1 MKKLVEFLAVILIAT
16 TPVAFAETSAWQWQS
31 TLVPKARVFAGPW
44 SEYFQIESALH
55 RAGLPYNINYNVSW
69 PADIPG
75 TQDAVVVLGNTA
87 APHLG
92 AARLERIKEFVAAG
106 GGLVVLGGLNAFG
119 IGRYAGTPLDDILP
133 VTFDPNSRLDPIPE
147 GAPLTR
153 ADSATWLPTTDVSAQ
168 PLVYYI
174 QNFAPKSNAV
184 VQLMAGNRPVV
195 VSGTY
200 GNGRV
205 VAIALTVSGEP
216 PPGKLPFWEWP
227 AWPNL
232 LGQMIDWAAAA
243 RPMPAPVPGAARP
256 TPASPVKPLTS
267 DELTDFALGLK
278 TPDNLLARA
287 LAHPSAAVADALF
300 AHLTAPDATSKLT
313 LAQALPVLVPYAK
326 LEWGPRIV
334 ERTEALNPVVSDR
347 LAALTLL
354 GATRWPNATP
364 RLLAALAQPETRLA
378 VVEGLISSS
387 DPKVIPPLRQAY
399 DDALRACQIPGETE
413 YFKPAVFAHESA
425 AVATAAALALYKLG
439 DPAGVERL
447 LAMHRHA
454 YLYWRIMSLA
464 SRRAG
469 RKGDNTKATAQL
481 MQQIHDFVISLKVE
495 SLDKLQQHAAPI
507 PANHLAAFLKIAQTA
522 TDPTDVEWLVA
533 ELEASLPAFPPA
545 TWQPLTTAQDGII
558 ARLARVASAANHP

>member
-1 MKKLVEFLAVILIAT
+1 MNKLAGFLAVILIAT
-16 TPVAFAETSAWQWQS
+16 THTAFAQTNAWQWQS

-55 RAGLPYNINYNVSW
+55 HVGIPYSVNINVWW

-75 TQDAVVVLGNTA
+75 AQDAVVVLGNTA

-92 AARLERIKEFVAAG
+92 AARLARIKEFVAAG

-119 IGRYAGTPLDDILP
+119 IGRYAGTPLGDILP
-133 VTFDPNSRLDPIPE
+133 VTFDPNSRLDGIPE
-147 GAPLTR
+147 GVPLTR
-153 ADSATWLPTTDVSAQ
+153 ATSATWLPAVDVSAQ
-168 PLVYYI
+168 PLVFYL

-216 PPGKLPFWEWP
+216 PSGKLPFWEWT

-243 RPMPAPVPGAARP
+243 RPLPVPGVARP
-256 TPASPVKPLTS
+256 TPVSQVKPLS
-267 DELTDFALGLK
+267 NDELTDFALGLK
-278 TPDNLLARA
+278 IPDNLLSRA

-300 AHLTAPDATSKLT
+300 AHLTAPEATGKLT

-326 LEWGPRIV
+326 PEWGPRVV
-334 ERTEALNPVVSDR
+334 ERTEALNPVPSDR
-347 LAALTLL
+347 IAAVTLL

-378 VVEGLISSS
+378 AVEGLGSFG

-399 DDALRACQIPGETE
+399 DDALRACRIPNEPDFFQPE
-413 YFKPAVFAHESA
+413 KFASESA
-425 AVATAAALALYKLG
+425 AVATASALALYRLS
-439 DPAGVERL
+439 DPNGVERL
-447 LAMHRHA
+447 LAMHRHV
-454 YLYWRIMSLA
+454 YLYWRIFCL
-464 SRRAG
+464 AG
-469 RKGDNTKATAQL
+469 RRQGRHGDDPRTL
-481 MQQIHDFVISLKVE
+481 GRLLDHMHDLTSRLQDSLNQ
-495 SLDKLQQHAAPI
+495 LQQHAAPI
-507 PANHLAAFLKIAQTA
+507 PANQLAGFLKIAQTA

-558 ARLARVASAANHP
+558 ARLARAAVLLTPVSK